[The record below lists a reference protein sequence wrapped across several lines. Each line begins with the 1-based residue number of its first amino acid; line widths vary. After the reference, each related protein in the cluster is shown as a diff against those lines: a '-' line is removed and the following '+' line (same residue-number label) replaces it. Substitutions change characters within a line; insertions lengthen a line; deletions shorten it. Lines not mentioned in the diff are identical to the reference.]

1 MKKENKLKS
10 ILGIVFPFV
19 LLGCLI
25 IVNVQKNQKVD
36 LTTMGETNYMLSLN
50 ISNTPSELTTSSY
63 SDAYGAKPSRETFWD
78 YKQVKNVAAGHVLLR
93 GHSQNKGYIE
103 NVSPIAGLTSIIA
116 VVSGQPLNLYGAY
129 DLGDTYTLINTFSVG
144 SSSHS
149 LIYGYPFLRFQ
160 ATSSSSD
167 TQITMLSLNYSCKA
181 VSMSGLSI
189 GVVEGKSPMY
199 IGDTITLQ
207 ADILPLNATNG
218 KVTWSSSN
226 NIVASVNDGVV
237 SGLSIGNAN
246 ITATSLTNPSL
257 SANYV
262 VEVIAQP
269 VLGSIS
275 IANVSTSVNTF
286 SNINVTYTNV
296 PVEYRALT
304 FAYDNNY
311 IYISGDYASG
321 YQVEGAL
328 ASTSTSVTATTANG
342 VETTF
347 NITVSGEW
355 HTRYYD
361 DSSWTN
367 SISVTKISNINQSF
381 VRGIDVSEVYEN
393 TAKGAKYY
401 NTSGVRQ
408 DVYQILKDNGV
419 THARIRIWND
429 PYIVGSTTNSYG
441 GGICDLPRVLK
452 MAKDA
457 YRAGLEIL
465 LDFHYSDFWAHPDQQ
480 VVPKAWKDYTSVS
493 QFEAAFK
500 SYSKSVM
507 QALLNEGVNVDI
519 VQIGNEITS
528 GLVNQIPTTNGA
540 SNAVT
545 GNSNPNYITNMS
557 WLSWSS
563 NIVAIPWSDYTH
575 GLTNLRKYVKAAI
588 EGVKEVNANVQIA
601 LHLAHAFSS
610 STTWPRDFFTSYFGS
625 GSGVTYDII
634 GLSYYPMYHGTI
646 AQLTTALNNI
656 KNNGIL
662 TSKKV
667 MILENSYGFTTQN
680 NAYLNNQ
687 FSSVS
692 GYATSVQGQANEVR
706 DVMNALVSS
715 IGASKSG
722 IFMWAGCWTPVSGVG
737 WAGSG
742 TVNTWANQAMFSY
755 DGRAL
760 PSLEV
765 FNRVY

>member
-1 MKKENKLKS
+1 
-10 ILGIVFPFV
+10 
-19 LLGCLI
+19 
-25 IVNVQKNQKVD
+25 
-36 LTTMGETNYMLSLN
+36 
-50 ISNTPSELTTSSY
+50 
-63 SDAYGAKPSRETFWD
+63 
-78 YKQVKNVAAGHVLLR
+78 
-93 GHSQNKGYIE
+93 
-103 NVSPIAGLTSIIA
+103 
-116 VVSGQPLNLYGAY
+116 
-129 DLGDTYTLINTFSVG
+129 
-144 SSSHS
+144 
-149 LIYGYPFLRFQ
+149 
-160 ATSSSSD
+160 
-167 TQITMLSLNYSCKA
+167 
-181 VSMSGLSI
+181 
-189 GVVEGKSPMY
+189 
-199 IGDTITLQ
+199 
-207 ADILPLNATNG
+207 
-218 KVTWSSSN
+218 
-226 NIVASVNDGVV
+226 
-237 SGLSIGNAN
+237 
-246 ITATSLTNPSL
+246 
-257 SANYV
+257 
-262 VEVIAQP
+262 
-269 VLGSIS
+269 
-275 IANVSTSVNTF
+275 
-286 SNINVTYTNV
+286 
-296 PVEYRALT
+296 
-304 FAYDNNY
+304 
-311 IYISGDYASG
+311 
-321 YQVEGAL
+321 
-328 ASTSTSVTATTANG
+328 
-342 VETTF
+342 
-347 NITVSGEW
+347 
-355 HTRYYD
+355 
-361 DSSWTN
+361 
-367 SISVTKISNINQSF
+367 
-381 VRGIDVSEVYEN
+381 
-393 TAKGAKYY
+393 
-401 NTSGVRQ
+401 
-408 DVYQILKDNGV
+408 
-419 THARIRIWND
+419 
-429 PYIVGSTTNSYG
+429 
-441 GGICDLPRVLK
+441 